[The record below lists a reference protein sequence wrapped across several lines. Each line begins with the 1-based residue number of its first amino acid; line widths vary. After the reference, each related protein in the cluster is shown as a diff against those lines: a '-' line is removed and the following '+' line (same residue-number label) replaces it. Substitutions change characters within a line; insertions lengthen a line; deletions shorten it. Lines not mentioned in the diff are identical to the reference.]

1 MHDKEIELRVKLE
14 DIILLAESVT
24 KLAQEVYSLHTKIV
38 NATEES
44 FDNGR
49 PDARR

>member
-1 MHDKEIELRVKLE
+1 MTEEEIKLKVKLE
-14 DIILLAESVT
+14 DIVWLAGRVK
-24 KLAQEVYSLHTKIV
+24 KLANEVYNLHLKIV
-38 NATEES
+38 NATEEE